1 MARLLSSLWTSAPRQ
16 EESFVVVDEPTKPSQ
31 EDAPDI
37 FRMSEELYEISADQ
51 LQHLFSSG
59 SLTSIEYTTFCLER
73 IQKVRLLQ
81 LDSAKL

>member
-16 EESFVVVDEPTKPSQ
+16 EESFIIVDEPTKPSQ
-31 EDAPDI
+31 DDAPGI
-37 FRMSEELYEISADQ
+37 FRMFEELYEINADE
-51 LQHLFSSG
+51 LQHLLSSG
-59 SLTSIEYTTFCLER
+59 SLTSVEYTTFCLER